1 MNYIKEISRK
11 GTYVELLQALIIVG
25 IPVLY
30 LIIQL
35 ETPIEFSKETHIKM
49 MIIITLVIIIIYKFS
64 EIVVKGGQ

>member
-1 MNYIKEISRK
+1 M
-11 GTYVELLQALIIVG
+11 ELLQALIIVG
-25 IPVLY
+25 MPVLY

-35 ETPIEFSKETHIKM
+35 ETSIEFSKETHIKM

>member
-1 MNYIKEISRK
+1 M
-11 GTYVELLQALIIVG
+11 ELLQVLIIVG

-35 ETPIEFSKETHIKM
+35 ETSIEFSKETHIKM

-64 EIVVKGGQ
+64 EIVVNGGQ

>member
-35 ETPIEFSKETHIKM
+35 ETSIEFSKETHIKM